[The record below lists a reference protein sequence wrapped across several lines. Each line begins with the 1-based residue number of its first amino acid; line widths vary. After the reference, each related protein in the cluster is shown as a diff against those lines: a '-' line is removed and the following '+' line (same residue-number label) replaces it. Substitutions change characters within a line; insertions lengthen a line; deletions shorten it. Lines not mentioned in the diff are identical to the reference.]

1 MANAWAGATPFGT
14 GTHVTGTESDC
25 ELAGQQPTSIIQIDI
40 CCNLNDSIQIMDRAL
55 HFTPAAAPYSL
66 GLKPMVVALAM
77 TFGMTVGGAAQ
88 AANYTVTNLN
98 DAGPGSLRQALADA
112 NANSGAD
119 TIDFAAGLT
128 GTITLTSGEL
138 NVSDSVTLQGP
149 GPNLLT
155 ISGNNASRVLYLYNG
170 ASLLDVTISGLTIS
184 QGAANNGAGIFDN
197 DENLTLDNVVLSG
210 NKATVDGG
218 GLWADGFSM
227 TLTVRN
233 STITGNTSGQ
243 NGGGIYVEDTGGLLL
258 IRNSTISNN
267 QAAKHGGGIYFYDPD
282 HDVTIEGSTISGN
295 VAGQRGGGI
304 YFYSADNGNFTIRDS
319 AITGNRAQHGGG
331 IFLYEVDQP
340 TTIENTTISGNVATG
355 DGGGLNVGLSYAN
368 NLKLVNVTIAENVAA
383 GKGGGIL
390 HHEGES
396 TLANVLVAGNSAA
409 SQADGND
416 IFNDTGQPA
425 VLNATNS
432 LIQDAPSGTINGS
445 SANNLLNV
453 SPMLGPLQNNGGS
466 TQTHAL
472 LDGSPAIDAGASPSS
487 LSTDQ
492 RGTGFARTVGSSPD
506 IGAFEWRPTLSI
518 AGTATVTEGQA
529 ASFTITLSAASSG
542 PSSIVVTPTGS
553 GSSPAVAGTH
563 FDATPITVVVPAGS
577 TTATVLIPTF
587 AATPSGA
594 GRSLT
599 ATMTSAVDGAIGSAD
614 NASTMLVAVP
624 SELSITGP
632 STVTAGQAATFN
644 IQLNTVSANPITV
657 TVTPTGTGPT
667 PAVAGTDFDAIP
679 QTITIAAGSQSFA
692 VSIPTFAATPS
703 GGGRSFS
710 VALSNATGGSIGAAS
725 TASVTLVA
733 IAQPVLSISGPS
745 TVEAGQAGSFNVLL
759 SQAPSSPV
767 TVTVTPAGTG
777 TSPALA
783 GTDFDASPITITIP
797 AGTISFVVKVPTLV
811 ATPSGAGRT
820 FSVTLGNATGATI
833 GSVASANVTLTAS
846 ASNPTPV
853 PTLSQWALALLTGM
867 LGFAARRR
875 RKP

>member
-1 MANAWAGATPFGT
+1 
-14 GTHVTGTESDC
+14 
-25 ELAGQQPTSIIQIDI
+25 
-40 CCNLNDSIQIMDRAL
+40 MDRAL

-66 GLKPMVVALAM
+66 GLKPVVVALAM

-119 TIDFAAGLT
+119 TIEFAVGLN
-128 GTITLTSGEL
+128 GTITLTSGQL

-155 ISGNNASRVLYLYNG
+155 VSGNSASRVLYLYNG

-184 QGAANNGAGIFDN
+184 QGAANIGAGIADF

-210 NKATVDGG
+210 NEATGDGG
-218 GLWADGFSM
+218 GLWADGFNM

-233 STITGNTSGQ
+233 STVTGNTAGQ
-243 NGGGIYVEDTGGLLL
+243 DGGGIYVEDTGGPLR
-258 IRNSTISNN
+258 IQNSTISNN
-267 QAAKHGGGIYFYDPD
+267 QAGKHGGGIYFYDPD
-282 HDVTIEGSTISGN
+282 SDVTIEGSTISGN

-304 YFYSADNGNFTIRDS
+304 YLYSADGGNFTVRNS

-331 IFLYEVDQP
+331 IFLYHVDKP

-355 DGGGLNVGLSYAN
+355 DGGGLNVDASDAN
-368 NLKLVNVTIAENVAA
+368 SLQLVNVTIAENVAA
-383 GKGGGIL
+383 SKGGGIL
-390 HHEGES
+390 HHQGTS
-396 TLANVLVAGNSAA
+396 TLVSVLVAGNSAA

-416 IFNDTGQPA
+416 IFNDLAQSA

-432 LIQDAPSGTINGS
+432 LIQDAPAGTINGS
-445 SANNLLNV
+445 NASNLLNV
-453 SPMLGPLQNNGGS
+453 SPMLGPLQSNGGS

-492 RGTGFARTVGSSPD
+492 RGAGFARTVGTSSD

-542 PSSIVVTPTGS
+542 PSSILVTPTGS

-599 ATMTSAVDGAIGSAD
+599 ATITSAVDAAIGST
-614 NASTMLVAVP
+614 NHASTMLAAVP
-624 SELSITGP
+624 SELSISGP
-632 STVTAGQAATFN
+632 STVTPGQTATFN
-644 IQLNTVSANPITV
+644 IQLNTVSANPVTV
-657 TVTPTGTGPT
+657 TVTPTGTGAT
-667 PAVAGTDFDAIP
+667 PAMAGTDFDATP
-679 QTITIAAGSQSFA
+679 QTVTIPAGVQSLA

-710 VALSNATGGSIGAAS
+710 VALSNATGGTIGAVS
-725 TASVTLVA
+725 TASVTLLA

-745 TVEAGQAGSFNVLL
+745 IVEAGQVGVFNVQL
-759 SQAPSSPV
+759 SQASSNPV

-777 TSPALA
+777 VSPAIA

-797 AGTISFVVKVPTLV
+797 AGAASFVVNVPTFA

-820 FSVTLGNATGATI
+820 FAVTLGNASGATL
-833 GSVASANVTLTAS
+833 GSTASANVTLTAP
-846 ASNPTPV
+846 ASNPKPV